1 MPTPMK
7 PNSGGFVAG
16 LRPTTRV
23 PRDKRPS
30 PIVNTMAKTGPD
42 AKPRANTQ
50 PAAVDGGSANGTRT
64 SAGRKGSTKIG
75 GY

>member
-30 PIVNTMAKTGPD
+30 PLVNTMARTGPD
-42 AKPRANTQ
+42 AKPRDK
-50 PAAVDGGSANGTRT
+50 PLPAVDGGSANGMRT